1 MLMDRY
7 PNQTLSSCAIQWGRL
22 AGPIVK
28 NDSYAI
34 GPTTPFDVVPAIEI
48 IPLFILLYNKKTLAP
63 IAWDKSRSL
72 LRYHPNS
79 SV

>member
-1 MLMDRY
+1 MRLDRSQ
-7 PNQTLSSCAIQWGRL
+7 NLDA
-22 AGPIVK
+22 AH
-28 NDSYAI
+28 
-34 GPTTPFDVVPAIEI
+34 AIEI
-48 IPLFILLYNKKTLAP
+48 IPLFILLYNKTTLAP